1 MAKNAK
7 QQAAIAMSM
16 KAAGKKPKMAKGG
29 TMKKYDNGGKVTPN
43 EKTGSDQLPSAV
55 KNTKT
60 RRGLFGR
67 TIETT
72 TTKTDRRDTDN
83 YPISGYDFT
92 RVKKVSDRYGNPLK
106 EKVVT
111 YGETSGGSRELGSR
125 RRLNKGAKGG
135 TTGGTALKNALIK
148 AGYKKGGSVKKKK

>member
-16 KAAGKKPKMAKGG
+16 KAAGKKPKMAKGD
-29 TMKKYDNGGKVTPN
+29 TMKKYNNGGKVTPD
-43 EKTGSDQLPSAV
+43 EKTGSDRSPSAV

-60 RRGLFGR
+60 RKGLFGR

-72 TTKTDRRDTDN
+72 TTKADRRDIDS
-83 YPISGYDFT
+83 YPISGYDVT

-125 RRLNKGAKGG
+125 RRLDKGAKGG

-148 AGYKKGGSVKKKK
+148 AGYKKGGSVKKK